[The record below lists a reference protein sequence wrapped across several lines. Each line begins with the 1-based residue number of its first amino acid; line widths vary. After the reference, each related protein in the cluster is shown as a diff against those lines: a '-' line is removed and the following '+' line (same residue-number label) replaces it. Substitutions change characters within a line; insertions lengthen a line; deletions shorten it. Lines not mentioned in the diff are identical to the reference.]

1 MAAIRGGFFGVIGS
15 IASRVNRVESKLV
28 SRAEVAELADATDSK
43 SVEVHS
49 SCGFD
54 PHLRHQP
61 HLSQLTVRF

>member
-1 MAAIRGGFFGVIGS
+1 VISAFGGVSMRDFFGVIGS
-15 IASRVNRVESKLV
+15 IASRVNRVKSRLV

-54 PHLRHQP
+54 SHLRHQQ
-61 HLSQLTVRF
+61 HLLN